1 MDIADIPNLP
11 SREER
16 FEAITVDCYNEYEQL
31 SAFEVYLSDALRTPF
46 AALWGAPGA
55 KRLPVTVLGTAD
67 SSDDDG
73 VVLRVRLADD
83 DEQELLADQLYAVET
98 PGVNATVLDDYRAFV
113 AEGGLPFD
121 DDEDEEEWEE

>member
-1 MDIADIPNLP
+1 MDIADIPTLP

-46 AALWGAPGA
+46 AALWGAPDT
-55 KRLPVTVLGTAD
+55 KRLPVIVLGTG
-67 SSDDDG
+67 SGYGDDG
-73 VVLRVRLADD
+73 VLLRVRLADG
-83 DEQELLADQLYAVET
+83 DEQEVLADQIYAIEM

-113 AEGGLPFD
+113 AEGGLPLD
-121 DDEDEEEWEE
+121 DDEEW